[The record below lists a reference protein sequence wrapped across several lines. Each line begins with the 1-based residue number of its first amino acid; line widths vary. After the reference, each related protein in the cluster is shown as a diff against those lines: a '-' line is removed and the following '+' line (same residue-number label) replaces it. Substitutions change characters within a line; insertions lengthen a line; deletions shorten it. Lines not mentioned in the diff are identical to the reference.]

1 MKNLERAFNLT
12 CEQYGEFGVDVNNA
26 LKTLSKVA
34 ISLHCWQGDD
44 VGGFESSEGLSG
56 SGIMATGNYPGRAR
70 NATELRLDIE
80 KVLSL
85 IPGKHRVNVHA
96 IYAET
101 GGKRVDRNELEP
113 AHFSGWVDWAKSK
126 GLGLDFNGS
135 FFSHPKA
142 ASGFTLASADE
153 GIRKFWIEHGIC
165 CRKIGEYMG
174 KQLGSPCVANIWI
187 PDGYKDTP
195 IDRGAP
201 RQRLRKSLDTMLAK
215 KFDKQYL
222 LDAVES
228 KLFGIGSESY
238 VVGSHEFYMVYALKN
253 NILLCLDSGHFHPTE
268 TISDKISSVLMYVDE
283 LLLHVSR
290 GIRWDSDHV
299 VILSDE
305 VEAVAQEIVRGG
317 YLGRVHIGLDYFDA
331 SINRIAAWAIGARAM
346 LKALLI
352 AMLEPTDMLKDAEQS
367 GDHTAR
373 LLLLE
378 EIKQLPFGIVWD
390 YYCQKNNVET
400 GLNWLKAVK
409 QYEAAVL
416 SKRK

>member
-1 MKNLERAFNLT
+1 MKSTEKAFNVA
-12 CEQYGEFGVDVNNA
+12 CEQYGEYGVNVNKA
-26 LKTLSKVA
+26 IASLSKVA

-44 VGGFESSEGLSG
+44 VGGFESPEGLSG
-56 SGIMATGNYPGRAR
+56 GGIMATGNYPGCAR
-70 NATELRLDIE
+70 TAAELRQDIE

-113 AHFSGWVDWAKSK
+113 RHFKGWVDWAKK
-126 GLGLDFNGS
+126 NKLGLDFNGS
-135 FFSHPKA
+135 FFSHPKSA
-142 ASGFTLASADE
+142 GGFTLASADE
-153 GIRKFWIEHGIC
+153 SIRKFWIEHGIC
-165 CRKIGEYMG
+165 CRKIGAYMG
-174 KQLGSPCVANIWI
+174 KQLGSPCVTNIWI

-201 RQRLRKSLDTMLAK
+201 RERLKKSLDAMLAK
-215 KFDKQYL
+215 KFSKRHL
-222 LDAVES
+222 LDAVEC

-238 VVGSHEFYMVYALKN
+238 VVGSHEFYMGYAMKN
-253 NILLCLDSGHFHPTE
+253 DLLLCLDSGHFHPTE

-331 SINRIAAWAIGARAM
+331 SINRIAAWTIGARAM

-352 AMLEPTDMLKDAEQS
+352 AMLEPTDKLKAAEKN

-409 QYEAAVL
+409 QYEAAIL